1 MNQILDTGEE
11 QFKNNN
17 INYGN
22 YNQNKK
28 QKVYKEK
35 SVIEINKIVIF
46 FAISILILGICIIAG
61 SIYAK
66 DKINKNIEENATPVV
81 NFNFNEDESSV
92 DISVHHPKGITQV
105 IYTLNNQDEKVI
117 EGNNQQDIK
126 TTVKLDGGK
135 NKIVVKATDEMNH
148 LVEYE
153 QEYTVGNLAQIDLN
167 NVDNAVKLTVT
178 SVEKIKTVSYKW
190 DDEQEKVIEV
200 NSTQYSERITVP
212 VGKHTLKIEVIDDK
226 GIKTEKTQVVIGAKV
241 PEIKV
246 QAIKKL
252 DGNVYYSIS
261 IKDEVILKNVK
272 ITLND
277 EEKVNIDVNSS
288 EYTTEIVLQ
297 KGFDNKLII
306 EASNE
311 NLTTSKKAQCSL
323 P

>member
-81 NFNFNEDESSV
+81 NFSFNEDESSV

-200 NSTQYSERITVP
+200 NSTQYSERIIAP
-212 VGKHTLKIEVIDDK
+212 VRKHTLKIEVIDDK

>member
-178 SVEKIKTVSYKW
+178 SVEKIKKVSYKW

-200 NSTQYSERITVP
+200 NSTQYSERIIAP
-212 VGKHTLKIEVIDDK
+212 VGKHTLKIE
-226 GIKTEKTQVVIGAKV
+226 VVIGAKV

>member
-46 FAISILILGICIIAG
+46 LAISILILGICIIAG

-178 SVEKIKTVSYKW
+178 SIEKIKTVSYKW

-200 NSTQYSERITVP
+200 NSTQYSERIIVP

>member
-178 SVEKIKTVSYKW
+178 SVEKIKKVSYKW

-200 NSTQYSERITVP
+200 NSTQYSERIIAP

-226 GIKTEKTQVVIGAKV
+226 ADVVVANILAEIICILTDDVKRVLKDNGIFITSGIIHDRVDMVCEKLEATGF
-241 PEIKV
+241 
-246 QAIKKL
+246 
-252 DGNVYYSIS
+252 
-261 IKDEVILKNVK
+261 EVIEKNRDGEWNCIVAKLK
-272 ITLND
+272 
-277 EEKVNIDVNSS
+277 
-288 EYTTEIVLQ
+288 
-297 KGFDNKLII
+297 
-306 EASNE
+306 
-311 NLTTSKKAQCSL
+311 
-323 P
+323 

>member
-1 MNQILDTGEE
+1 MNSLS
-11 QFKNNN
+11 F
-17 INYGN
+17 
-22 YNQNKK
+22 
-28 QKVYKEK
+28 
-35 SVIEINKIVIF
+35 
-46 FAISILILGICIIAG
+46 
-61 SIYAK
+61 
-66 DKINKNIEENATPVV
+66 
-81 NFNFNEDESSV
+81 
-92 DISVHHPKGITQV
+92 
-105 IYTLNNQDEKVI
+105 LNN
-117 EGNNQQDIK
+117 
-126 TTVKLDGGK
+126 
-135 NKIVVKATDEMNH
+135 
-148 LVEYE
+148 
-153 QEYTVGNLAQIDLN
+153 
-167 NVDNAVKLTVT
+167 
-178 SVEKIKTVSYKW
+178 S
-190 DDEQEKVIEV
+190 
-200 NSTQYSERITVP
+200 
-212 VGKHTLKIEVIDDK
+212 LKIGIDDK

>member
-81 NFNFNEDESSV
+81 NFSFNEDESSV

-200 NSTQYSERITVP
+200 NSIQYSERIIAP

>member
-1 MNQILDTGEE
+1 MDFQ
-11 QFKNNN
+11 
-17 INYGN
+17 
-22 YNQNKK
+22 
-28 QKVYKEK
+28 
-35 SVIEINKIVIF
+35 
-46 FAISILILGICIIAG
+46 
-61 SIYAK
+61 
-66 DKINKNIEENATPVV
+66 NKNIEENATPVV
-81 NFNFNEDESSV
+81 NFSFNEDESSV

-178 SVEKIKTVSYKW
+178 SVEKIKKVSYKW

-200 NSTQYSERITVP
+200 NSTQYSERIIAP

-252 DGNVYYSIS
+252 DG
-261 IKDEVILKNVK
+261 KKKLK
-272 ITLND
+272 
-277 EEKVNIDVNSS
+277 S
-288 EYTTEIVLQ
+288 Y
-297 KGFDNKLII
+297 
-306 EASNE
+306 
-311 NLTTSKKAQCSL
+311 
-323 P
+323 

>member
-81 NFNFNEDESSV
+81 NFSFNEDE
-92 DISVHHPKGITQV
+92 ISVHHPKGITQV

-178 SVEKIKTVSYKW
+178 SVE
-190 DDEQEKVIEV
+190 E
-200 NSTQYSERITVP
+200 
-212 VGKHTLKIEVIDDK
+212 
-226 GIKTEKTQVVIGAKV
+226 
-241 PEIKV
+241 
-246 QAIKKL
+246 
-252 DGNVYYSIS
+252 SI
-261 IKDEVILKNVK
+261 I
-272 ITLND
+272 
-277 EEKVNIDVNSS
+277 
-288 EYTTEIVLQ
+288 
-297 KGFDNKLII
+297 
-306 EASNE
+306 
-311 NLTTSKKAQCSL
+311 
-323 P
+323 

>member
-1 MNQILDTGEE
+1 MGAP
-11 QFKNNN
+11 
-17 INYGN
+17 
-22 YNQNKK
+22 K
-28 QKVYKEK
+28 QP
-35 SVIEINKIVIF
+35 
-46 FAISILILGICIIAG
+46 LPGCIIAG

-81 NFNFNEDESSV
+81 NFSFNEDESSV

-200 NSTQYSERITVP
+200 NSTQYSERITAP

>member
-1 MNQILDTGEE
+1 MEIII
-11 QFKNNN
+11 K
-17 INYGN
+17 IK
-22 YNQNKK
+22 NKK
-28 QKVYKEK
+28 YIK

-200 NSTQYSERITVP
+200 NSTQYSERIIAP